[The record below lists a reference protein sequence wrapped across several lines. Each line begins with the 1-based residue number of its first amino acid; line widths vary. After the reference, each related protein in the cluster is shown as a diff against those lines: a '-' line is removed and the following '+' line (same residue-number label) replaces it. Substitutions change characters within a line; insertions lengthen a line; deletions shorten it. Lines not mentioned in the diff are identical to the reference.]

1 MVYVITSSDRES
13 FKRCRRAWDFGARA
27 RQNYQ
32 PIRSDGVFDF
42 DRAIHDALA
51 VYYYPG
57 MWKWDRAIVVPL
69 AMEGFSKSMRKQRD
83 HYLAAQ
89 KLSPKQE
96 REWDADLAL
105 GEDMLNRYFRW
116 ALRVDRFSPIRVET
130 EFDVSIPDP
139 RDASRD
145 LAFRGEAIRYRGW
158 IDLLVTDQQDA
169 YWLIDHRIVQDAW
182 TSVDQMLL
190 DERSISYCWAWE
202 KHFLGMK
209 IAGVIYNELRRD
221 YASRAPTGLSAFRA
235 EDIEREASIVTT
247 KSVQKV
253 EPTLKDGDEFFR
265 RTQVARSRSALENQS
280 RQLAF
285 EALDMTNPQTRPYP
299 NPSKDNCESCVYREP
314 CVAMNEGSDATSIL
328 ESCYRK
334 RGEETFRRG
343 RIGGG
348 TWSVD
353 RGAAPPRFDRDAPP
367 YQ

>member
-1 MVYVITSSDRES
+1 MVYVIRPSDRES
-13 FKRCRRAWDFGARA
+13 FKRCRRAWDLGARA

-32 PIRSDGVFDF
+32 PIRPEPMFDF

-57 MWKWDRAIVVPL
+57 MWKWDRAIVAPL

-83 HYLAAQ
+83 HYTAAHR
-89 KLSPKQE
+89 LSPKQE
-96 REWDADLAL
+96 REWDEDLAS
-105 GEDMLNRYFRW
+105 GEDMLKHYFEW
-116 ALRVDRFSPIRVET
+116 APTADRFSPIRVES

-139 RDASRD
+139 RDTGRD
-145 LAFRGEAIRYRGW
+145 LAVRGEAIRYRGW

-169 YWLIDHRIVQDAW
+169 YWLMDHRIVQEAW
-182 TSVDQMLL
+182 TSIERMLL
-190 DERSISYCWAWE
+190 DEQSISYCWAWE
-202 KHFLGMK
+202 KDFLG
-209 IAGVIYNELRRD
+209 IRIGGVIYNELRGD
-221 YASRAPTGLSAFRA
+221 HASRAAPGGSAFKG
-235 EDIEREASIVTT
+235 EDVIATT
-247 KSVQKV
+247 KAVQNG
-253 EPTLKDGDEFFR
+253 ELTLKDGDAFFR

-285 EALDMTNPQTRPYP
+285 EALDMTNAEMHPYP
-299 NPSKDNCESCVYREP
+299 NPSKHNCESCVYREP
-314 CVAMNEGSDATSIL
+314 CIAMNEGSDATLIL

-334 RGEETFRRG
+334 RAEENFRRG

-367 YQ
+367 CQ